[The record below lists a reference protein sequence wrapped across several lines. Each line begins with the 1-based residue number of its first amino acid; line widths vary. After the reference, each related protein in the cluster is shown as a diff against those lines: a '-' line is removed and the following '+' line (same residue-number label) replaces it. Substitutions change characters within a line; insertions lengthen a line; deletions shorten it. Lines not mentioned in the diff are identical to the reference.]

1 MDRTIRR
8 YFLYQFFFSL
18 LFWVPI
24 FFEFQKQIGL
34 SDATIFGI
42 QSIYYVIF
50 AFLEIPTGFI
60 ADKLGRRFSLQG
72 SAAVL
77 LIAQFFP
84 IFMQTHAG
92 MLIHFILIAL
102 ARSLNS
108 GASSAYLYEY
118 LQTKSAAAEYKQ
130 WEGKARAFSLLG
142 KIVCWGAVGF
152 LMKWHL
158 TLPYWLT
165 SVSAAGAL
173 LYTHLLP
180 NDALKK
186 TSKAPLLFGA
196 SLWESL
202 RGSRSLVLIMVQGIA
217 LFVLVRILQVNLF
230 QPILKSKNFGVETFG
245 PIMAAMTLFEAIGSV
260 KPRLMQAFTKDIG
273 AVSLLTALMAL
284 AIAIIPVARE
294 VGTIAAL
301 CVFSFV
307 TGLAFPIQ
315 KQLINDAI
323 GASPLRATLISLE
336 SILDRGVCAV
346 VALNIGSYLER
357 GALDQFLWHATAG
370 TIVVMA
376 LCHLLLRRVQRST
389 VLPTVQ

>member
-8 YFLYQFFFSL
+8 YFVYQFFFSL

-34 SDATIFGI
+34 SDASIFGI
-42 QSIYYVIF
+42 QSIYYVVF

-77 LIAQFFP
+77 LVAQFFP
-84 IFMQTHAG
+84 IFMQTHTG
-92 MLIHFILIAL
+92 MLVHFILIAL

-152 LMKWHL
+152 FMKWHL

-165 SVSAAGAL
+165 SVSAVLAL
-173 LYTHLLP
+173 IYTYRLP
-180 NDALKK
+180 IDAVQK
-186 TSKAPLLFGA
+186 TTKAPLLFGA
-196 SLWESL
+196 TLWQAL
-202 RGSRSLVLIMVQGIA
+202 RGSRLSMIMVQGIA

-230 QPILKSKNFGVETFG
+230 QPILKSKDFGVEMFG
-245 PIMAAMTLFEAIGSV
+245 PIMAVMTLFEAIGSA
-260 KPRLMQAFTKDIG
+260 KPRIMQAFAKDTG

-284 AIAIIPVARE
+284 AIAAIPMARE
-294 VGTIAAL
+294 IGTLAAL
-301 CVFSFV
+301 CLFSFV
-307 TGLAFPIQ
+307 TGIAFPIQ

-323 GASPLRATLISLE
+323 GSSPLRATLISIE
-336 SILDRGVCAV
+336 SILDRSVCAV
-346 VALNIGSYLER
+346 VALSIGSYLER
-357 GALDQFLWHATAG
+357 DALDQFLWHATAG

-376 LCHLLLRRVQRST
+376 LCHLLLRRGQRT
-389 VLPTVQ
+389 IAAPTVH